1 MTRSFRPT
9 PPLSALLAG
18 LAGLVGLA
26 GLGLAPSARADETLL
41 LQEPAVSKDHVAFS
55 YAQDL
60 WIVPRAGGRARRLT
74 SSSGAERAA
83 RFSPDGRWVAY
94 SAQYAGNDD
103 VYVIPVEGGTPRR
116 LTWHPGPDRVQD
128 WHPSGRSILFSSPR
142 GSGLRQEQLFEVP
155 LEGGHPQALPIPRVA
170 RAAYAPDAK
179 RIAYTPI
186 KDAFRS
192 WKRYRGGRTTP
203 LWIYDTATHEVEE
216 IPHARASDTFP
227 CWLEGALY
235 FGSDRDLTMNVYR
248 YAPGSQQVEQV
259 TRFSGF
265 DVRNMSSGGGAIVF
279 ERGGALHLL
288 SPRGEVTRLQIEVP
302 HDGLSALPGWRALA
316 GQVRAA
322 ALSPK
327 GERVAFEARGEIVS
341 LPREHGP
348 ARVLSQSPG
357 VHDRDPAYSPD
368 GTRLAWF
375 NDASGEYQLQI
386 RHLATGGETSFALQ
400 RGFVHDPRWSPDGKH
415 LLFSDKSNRLAYLT
429 LETGK
434 LTEIAA
440 LRGSLG
446 VIQPSATWSPDGA
459 WIAFE
464 ERNPETGYDRISL
477 FEVASGKV
485 TPLTDE
491 FGSADSPAFSPDGR
505 LLYFQGT
512 VESGPKRFGLDMSA
526 AAARD
531 WSGNLYVAVL
541 HSQTQNPL
549 APLSDEVEGGRAAP
563 APAPQA
569 ASGASAASEPSVQL
583 EGLSQRIL
591 ALPVP
596 AGQYRGL
603 AAVDSSVYFVKG
615 SWHEG
620 ELRRYDLTKR
630 EESAVTGDVRWFQL
644 SGDGKS
650 LLTRNGRGQYL
661 LGALGSPG
669 KPLGIE
675 QVKVRVDPPREWAQ
689 ILREVWRIQRDYFY
703 DPNMHGVDWPAMW
716 ERWSAFL
723 PHVRHRADLTLLIS
737 ELIGELATGHQ
748 YVWGGEF
755 PPAPEGV
762 PVGLLGADLEV
773 HQGRYRLAKIYRG
786 QNWNPDLRAPL
797 TEPGVDARV
806 GDVLVAVNGRPL
818 LAGESPYRAFENT
831 AGQLTELTLRRGEGE
846 RVVKVV
852 PIPDETNLRYRSW
865 VESRRARVTELSGGR
880 LAYVHMPDTGDRG
893 MGSFD
898 RDYYSQLDKQGLVI
912 DLRYNRG
919 GKVAD
924 YVINVLQRQ
933 VLCYWLNREGWGAR
947 TPFGTFSG
955 PKAMVINEYAGSG
968 GDALPWMF
976 QNTKLGPLVGQRT
989 WGGLVGI
996 SGYPS
1001 LMDGGTVTAAS
1012 FGVLDTQGKW
1022 AVENEGVTPDI
1033 EVVQYPKPIIEGR
1046 DPQLDAAVQSV
1057 LERLGGE
1064 RFTPSYSPPAKR

>member
-1 MTRSFRPT
+1 MTRPCPSTFAC
-9 PPLSALLAG
+9 ALGLTAAIG
-18 LAGLVGLA
+18 LAMTS
-26 GLGLAPSARADETLL
+26 PARGEETLL
-41 LQEPAVSKDHVAFS
+41 LQEPAVSQDHVAFS

-74 SSSGAERAA
+74 SSAGAERAA

-94 SAQYAGNDD
+94 SAQYAGNDE

-116 LTWHPGPDRVQD
+116 LTWHPGSDRVQD
-128 WHPSGRSILFSSPR
+128 WHPSGRSILFSSAR

-155 LEGGHPQALPIPRVA
+155 LAGGPPQALLIPRVGH
-170 RAAYAPDAK
+170 AAYGPDGT
-179 RIAYTPI
+179 RIAYTPV

-203 LWIYDTATHEVEE
+203 LWIYDRATHEVEE
-216 IPHARASDTFP
+216 VPHGLASDTFP

-235 FGSDRDLTMNVYR
+235 FASDRDQTLNVYR
-248 YAPGSQQVEQV
+248 YAPGSQRVEQL

-265 DVRNMSSGGGAIVF
+265 DVRNMSSGGGVIVF
-279 ERGGALHLL
+279 ERGGALHLMT
-288 SPRGEVTRLQIEVP
+288 PAGEVTRLQIEVP
-302 HDGLSALPGWRALA
+302 HDGLSALPGWRALQ

-375 NDASGEYQLQI
+375 NDASGEYQLVV
-386 RHLATGGETSFALQ
+386 RHLGTGGEASFALQ
-400 RGFVHDPRWSPDGKH
+400 RGFVHDPRWSPDGKRV
-415 LLFSDKSNRLAYLT
+415 LFSDKSNRLAYLT
-429 LETGK
+429 LETGA
-434 LTEIAA
+434 LTEVAH

-446 VIQPSATWSPDGA
+446 VIQPGAAWSPDSA

-464 ERNPETGYDRISL
+464 ERNPETGYDRIAL
-477 FEVASGKV
+477 YELASAKT

-526 AAARD
+526 AASRD

-541 HSQTQNPL
+541 RPETENPL
-549 APLSDEVEGGRAAP
+549 APRSDEVTGAAP
-563 APAPQA
+563 AP
-569 ASGASAASEPSVQL
+569 SAAPPAGAPSIEL

-591 ALPVP
+591 SIPVP

-603 AAVDSSVYFVKG
+603 AAVDSSLYFVKG
-615 SWHEG
+615 SWQEG
-620 ELRRYDLTKR
+620 ELRRYDFTKR
-630 EESAVTGDVRWFQL
+630 EEAQAAPDVRWFQL

-669 KPLGIE
+669 KPLPIE
-675 QVKVRVDPPREWAQ
+675 QVKVQVDPPREWAQ

-723 PHVRHRADLTLLIS
+723 PHVRHRADLNLLIS

-748 YVWGGEF
+748 YVWGGEL
-755 PPAPEGV
+755 PDQPEGV
-762 PVGLLGADLEV
+762 SVGLLGADLEV
-773 HQGRYRLAKIYRG
+773 HEGSFRLARIYRG

-797 TEPGVDARV
+797 TEPGVDARE
-806 GDVLVAVNGRPL
+806 GDLVLAVNGRAL
-818 LAGESPYRAFENT
+818 LATENPYRAFENT
-831 AGQLTELTLRRGEGE
+831 AGQLVELKLRRGETE

-852 PIPDETNLRYRSW
+852 PINDETNLRYRSW
-865 VESRRARVTELSGGR
+865 VESRRARVDELSGGK
-880 LAYVHMPDTGDRG
+880 LAYVHMPDTGNRG

-898 RDYYSQLDKQGLVI
+898 RDYFSQLHKQGLVI

-924 YVINVLQRQ
+924 YVINVLQRE

-947 TPFGTFSG
+947 SPFGTFSG

-1012 FGVLDTQGKW
+1012 FGVMDTQGKW
-1022 AVENEGVTPDI
+1022 AVENVGVAPDI

-1046 DPQLDAAVQSV
+1046 DPQLDAAIRSV
-1057 LERLGGE
+1057 LERVQGQ
-1064 RFTPSYSPPAKR
+1064 RFTPSYSPPDKR